1 LETVSLGD
9 YVGVVW
15 RRKWIV
21 LIVTALFGLGA
32 VLYAKHQKTTY
43 TATSTVYY
51 NPAGQASQQG
61 GGKGQL
67 GSGWG
72 ASMLDQADSQLFA
85 ASVIHALKLK
95 DVTPNQLLAHV
106 KVAASQNGNA
116 VLWVVNYP
124 NHDDAVKF
132 ANAFATS
139 FPTFIN
145 PPVTKGKLAK
155 EEIFLHNLQ
164 LEQSNPQKYGPFI
177 TMKNGKPQI
186 FPDGYHVDTARKAT
200 LPFQIHNAEAQITQ
214 LKAAQPTAQD
224 ATSTRPS
231 ITTAAVLTKPSSKK
245 TLIIGLVIG
254 FVVGVLLAFLQ
265 DVLDTRIRSAEDVG
279 RRLRVPLLARIP
291 GVPKAAG
298 GKLAMLAPPGSALM
312 PTSEAYRIA
321 KLNLTGLI
329 ERTGAK
335 TVMFTSAGEDEG
347 TSQTVANL
355 AIVLARSGRHV
366 ILVDANMRES
376 AQAKAFGLD
385 EREGLSDILAG
396 HGRLADALTAVE
408 VTRPRA
414 DVDANANGHTRT
426 EGILEILPAGSPAYD
441 AAELLDT
448 RTTTD
453 LLSALRQRADV
464 VLIDAPAMLP
474 VTDAMVLASRVD
486 AVVLVSRAR
495 RASRP
500 NVVAL
505 RRALDNCP
513 APALGFVFTNDS
525 SGRRNDYGG
534 SYVPSARP
542 YAAEEEREVSVL

>member
-51 NPAGQASQQG
+51 NPAGVTNQG
-61 GGKGQL
+61 GGGGKNQL

-72 ASMLDQADSQLFA
+72 ASMLDQASSAPFA
-85 ASVIHALKLK
+85 VLVIQKLGLK
-95 DVTPNQLLAHV
+95 DVTPTQLLSHV

-116 VLWVVNYP
+116 VLWVVNDP
-124 NHDDAVKF
+124 NHDNAVKIANGF
-132 ANAFATS
+132 AQN
-139 FPTFIN
+139 FPTFIV
-145 PPVTKGKLAK
+145 PSSAMAK
-155 EEIFLHNLQ
+155 VATAQAHLQQ
-164 LEQSNPQKYGPFI
+164 LEAEQKDPKDNGPYVQ
-177 TMKNGKPQI
+177 KNGKPV
-186 FPDGYHVDTARKAT
+186 FPLKVDQFAYHNLPSFIQLTKSKIAQYRAQVPPAT
-200 LPFQIHNAEAQITQ
+200 VSTN
-214 LKAAQPTAQD
+214 
-224 ATSTRPS
+224 TRPS
-231 ITTAAVLTKPSSKK
+231 VTAGAVITKPSSKK
-245 TLIIGLVIG
+245 TLLIGLVIG

-414 DVDANANGHTRT
+414 DVDANANGYTRT

-500 NVVAL
+500 NIVAL

>member
-1 LETVSLGD
+1 
-9 YVGVVW
+9 
-15 RRKWIV
+15 
-21 LIVTALFGLGA
+21 
-32 VLYAKHQKTTY
+32 
-43 TATSTVYY
+43 
-51 NPAGQASQQG
+51 
-61 GGKGQL
+61 
-67 GSGWG
+67 
-72 ASMLDQADSQLFA
+72 
-85 ASVIHALKLK
+85 
-95 DVTPNQLLAHV
+95 
-106 KVAASQNGNA
+106 
-116 VLWVVNYP
+116 
-124 NHDDAVKF
+124 
-132 ANAFATS
+132 
-139 FPTFIN
+139 
-145 PPVTKGKLAK
+145 
-155 EEIFLHNLQ
+155 
-164 LEQSNPQKYGPFI
+164 
-177 TMKNGKPQI
+177 
-186 FPDGYHVDTARKAT
+186 
-200 LPFQIHNAEAQITQ
+200 
-214 LKAAQPTAQD
+214 
-224 ATSTRPS
+224 
-231 ITTAAVLTKPSSKK
+231 VLTKPSSKK

-254 FVVGVLLAFLQ
+254 FVVGVLLAFIQ
-265 DVLDTRIRSAEDVG
+265 DLLDTRVRSAEDVG

-291 GVPKAAG
+291 GLPKAAG
-298 GKLAMLAPPGSALM
+298 GRLAMLADPSTALM

-329 ERTGAK
+329 ERTGIK

-385 EREGLSDILAG
+385 DREGLSDILAG
-396 HGRLADALTAVE
+396 HGRLADALRAVE

-414 DVDANANGHTRT
+414 DVDADANGHTRT

-453 LLSALRQRADV
+453 LLAALRQRADI

-500 NVVAL
+500 NVAAL

-534 SYVPSARP
+534 SYTPSARP
-542 YAAEEEREVSVL
+542 PHTTEEEREVSVL